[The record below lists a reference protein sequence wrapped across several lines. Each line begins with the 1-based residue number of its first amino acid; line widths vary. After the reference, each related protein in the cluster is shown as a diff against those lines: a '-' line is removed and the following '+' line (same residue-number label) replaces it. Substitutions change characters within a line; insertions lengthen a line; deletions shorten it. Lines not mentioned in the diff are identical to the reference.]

1 LKLNGAVSG
10 ISAKGYATGF
20 SAGAQQQQQQQQQH
34 PRSSN
39 SSIRIRI
46 SWQHTTNGGNAER
59 MFVAGRK

>member
-20 SAGAQQQQQQQQQH
+20 SAGAQQQQQQQQQQQ
-34 PRSSN
+34 R
-39 SSIRIRI
+39 
-46 SWQHTTNGGNAER
+46 QHTTNGGNAER